1 MLRRLQTQYYE
12 TLHQRMIHHLAGLHT
27 FTRKPLR
34 FLHVHGEK
42 VTKVKQQPFHR
53 VVLARKSSYSDTT
66 CLQLLTCETS
76 RRLSLVSTRV
86 NHVHETS
93 VRIYKHH
100 QLKLREPRINH
111 IRRDSSTW
119 QLCKNPKPHTRQY
132 RTVLVRHEHQLHCTL
147 KINTTI
153 MQMLLMLQTTA
164 VINRNNLVL
173 ANKILSDETM
183 A

>member
-1 MLRRLQTQYYE
+1 MLRRLQTQYYGNF
-12 TLHQRMIHHLAGLHT
+12 HQRMINHIAGLHY
-27 FTRKPLR
+27 FARKPLC
-34 FLHVHGEK
+34 FLHIHGEK

-53 VVLARKSSYSDTT
+53 VVLAKKSSYSDTA

-86 NHVHETS
+86 HRVHETS

-100 QLKLREPRINH
+100 QLKLQEPRTNH

-119 QLCKNPKPHTRQY
+119 ELCKNLKPHTRQS

-147 KINTTI
+147 KTNTTI
-153 MQMLLMLQTTA
+153 M
-164 VINRNNLVL
+164 
-173 ANKILSDETM
+173 
-183 A
+183 